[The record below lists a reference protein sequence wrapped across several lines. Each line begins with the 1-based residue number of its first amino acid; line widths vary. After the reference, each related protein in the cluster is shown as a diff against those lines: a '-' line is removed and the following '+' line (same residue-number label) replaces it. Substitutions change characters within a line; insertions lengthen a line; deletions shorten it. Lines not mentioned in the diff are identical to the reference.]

1 MFNRIIVAL
10 KFTSA
15 STYALEKG
23 IGLAKDYGA
32 DLHIFH
38 ALDYNLKKLADTD
51 PKLIEETNKAEQRFE
66 KEIKPLFGGLTNFT
80 FGCEPADPALEV
92 CKLAQDREADLIIVG
107 CHQDLEK
114 SCIGR
119 IDYVGMTILEM
130 ASCPVLLVPTCE

>member
-15 STYALEKG
+15 SKYALEKG

-38 ALDYNLKKLADTD
+38 ALDYTLKKLDDND
-51 PKLIEETNKAEQRFE
+51 PTLIEKTNEAAQRFE
-66 KEIKPLFGGLTNFT
+66 KEIKPLFGELANFS
-80 FGCEPADPALEV
+80 FGCKPADPALEI
-92 CKLAQDREADLIIVG
+92 CKLAKDKEADLIIVG
-107 CHQDLEK
+107 CHQLMEK

-130 ASCPVLLVPTCE
+130 ASCPVMLVPSCE

>member
-15 STYALEKG
+15 SKYALEKG

-38 ALDYNLKKLADTD
+38 ALDYKLKKLDERN
-51 PKLIEETNKAEQRFE
+51 PKLIEKTNEAEQRFE
-66 KEIKPLFGGLTNFT
+66 VEMKPLFGDLTNFT

-92 CKLAQDREADLIIVG
+92 CKLAKKKEADLIIVG
-107 CHQDLEK
+107 CHQELEK

>member
-15 STYALEKG
+15 SKYALEKG

-38 ALDYNLKKLADTD
+38 ALDYNLKKLDEGNPT
-51 PKLIEETNKAEQRFE
+51 LIEKTNEAEQRFE
-66 KEIKPLFGGLTNFT
+66 VEMKPLFGDLTNFT
-80 FGCEPADPALEV
+80 FGCEPADPALEI
-92 CKLAQDREADLIIVG
+92 CKLARDKEADLIIVG
-107 CHQDLEK
+107 CHQELEK

-130 ASCPVLLVPTCE
+130 ASCPVLLVPLCV

>member
-15 STYALEKG
+15 SKYALEKG

-38 ALDYNLKKLADTD
+38 ALDYNLKKLDEKD
-51 PKLIEETNKAEQRFE
+51 PAINEKINEAEKRFE
-66 KEIKPLFGGLTNFT
+66 EEMKPLLGDWTNYT
-80 FGCEPADPALEV
+80 FECGPADPALEV
-92 CKLAQDREADLIIVG
+92 CKIAQTKEADLIIVG
-107 CHQDLEK
+107 CHQLMEK

-119 IDYVGMTILEM
+119 IAFREGSFRVR
-130 ASCPVLLVPTCE
+130 PK

>member
-15 STYALEKG
+15 SKYALEKG

-38 ALDYNLKKLADTD
+38 ALDYNLKKLDDTH
-51 PKLIEETNKAEQRFE
+51 PTLVNKTNEAERLFEEEM
-66 KEIKPLFGGLTNFT
+66 KPLFGDLTNFT

-92 CKLAQDREADLIIVG
+92 CKLAQKNEADLIIVG
-107 CHQDLEK
+107 CHQELEK

-130 ASCPVLLVPTCE
+130 ASCPVLLVPTCD

>member
-15 STYALEKG
+15 SKYALEKG

-38 ALDYNLKKLADTD
+38 ALDYNLKKLDENHPTI
-51 PKLIEETNKAEQRFE
+51 IEKTNEAEQRFE
-66 KEIKPLFGGLTNFT
+66 KEMKHLLGDWTNFT
-80 FGCEPADPALEV
+80 FECGPADPALEV
-92 CKLAQDREADLIIVG
+92 CKRAQQKEADLIIVG
-107 CHQDLEK
+107 CHQLMEK

-130 ASCPVLLVPTCE
+130 ASCPVMLVPTCE

>member
-1 MFNRIIVAL
+1 MFNRIIMAL

-15 STYALEKG
+15 SKYALEKG
-23 IGLAKDYGA
+23 IGLAKNYGA

-38 ALDYNLKKLADTD
+38 ALDYSLKNLEETD
-51 PKLIEETNKAEQRFE
+51 PLLIEKTNEAEQRFN
-66 KEIKPLFGGLTNFT
+66 KEIKPLLGDWTDFT
-80 FGCEPADPALEV
+80 FECCPADPALEI
-92 CKLAQDREADLIIVG
+92 CKLAKKKEADLIIVG
-107 CHQDLEK
+107 CHQLMEK

>member
-15 STYALEKG
+15 SRYALEKG

-38 ALDYNLKKLADTD
+38 ALDYNLKKLDGMD
-51 PKLIEETNKAEQRFE
+51 PTLTEKTTEAEQRFE
-66 KEIKPLFGGLTNFT
+66 KEMKPLFGEVTNYT
-80 FGCEPADPALEV
+80 FGCRPADPALEI
-92 CKLAQDREADLIIVG
+92 CKLAQDKEADLIIVG
-107 CHQDLEK
+107 CHQELEK

>member
-15 STYALEKG
+15 SKYALEKG
-23 IGLAKDYGA
+23 IGLARDYGA

-38 ALDYNLKKLADTD
+38 ALDYNLKKLDETD
-51 PKLIEETNKAEQRFE
+51 SALIEKTDEAKQRFE
-66 KEIKPLFGGLTNFT
+66 KEIKPLFGDLTNYT

-92 CKLAQDREADLIIVG
+92 CKLAQEKEADLIIVG
-107 CHQDLEK
+107 CHQLMEQ

-130 ASCPVLLVPTCE
+130 ASCPVMLVPSCE

>member
-15 STYALEKG
+15 SKYALEKG

-38 ALDYNLKKLADTD
+38 ALDYNLKKLDDKD
-51 PKLIEETNKAEQRFE
+51 PSLLEKTNEVEQRFE
-66 KEIKPLFGGLTNFT
+66 EEFRHLFGDLTNFS
-80 FGCEPADPALEV
+80 FGCRPADPALEV
-92 CKLAQDREADLIIVG
+92 CKIAQDKEADLIIVG
-107 CHQDLEK
+107 CHQELEK

>member
-15 STYALEKG
+15 SKYALEKG

-38 ALDYNLKKLADTD
+38 ALDYNLKNLDEND
-51 PKLIEETNKAEQRFE
+51 PMLIEKTNEVEQRFE
-66 KEIKPLFGGLTNFT
+66 KEMKPLLGDLSNYT
-80 FGCEPADPALEV
+80 FECTPADPALEV
-92 CKLAQDREADLIIVG
+92 CKLAQKKEADLIIVG
-107 CHQDLEK
+107 CHQLMEK

-130 ASCPVLLVPTCE
+130 AACPVMLVPICE

>member
-15 STYALEKG
+15 SKYALEKG

-38 ALDYNLKKLADTD
+38 ALDYNLKNLDKND
-51 PKLIEETNKAEQRFE
+51 PMLIEKTNEVEQRFE
-66 KEIKPLFGGLTNFT
+66 KEMKPLLGDLSKYT
-80 FGCEPADPALEV
+80 FEVIPADPALEV
-92 CKLAQDREADLIIVG
+92 CRLAQKKEADLIIVG
-107 CHQDLEK
+107 CHQLMEK

-130 ASCPVLLVPTCE
+130 ATCPVMLVPTCE